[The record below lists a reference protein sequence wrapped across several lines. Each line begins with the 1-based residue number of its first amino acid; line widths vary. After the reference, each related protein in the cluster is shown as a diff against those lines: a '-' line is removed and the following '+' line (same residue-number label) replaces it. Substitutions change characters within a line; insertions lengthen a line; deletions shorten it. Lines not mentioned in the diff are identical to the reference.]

1 MEKKKE
7 QIIDYDVVIINKI
20 TLSTKI
26 LCSNVKNYD
35 IAYNEIFNY
44 CIQLN
49 SCFIKDGLLS
59 CRLDDHLIR
68 SFAIGDLFFETRLLT
83 FVIHPNY
90 D

>member
-1 MEKKKE
+1 MEKKKD

-20 TLSTKI
+20 TQSTKV
-26 LCSNVKNYD
+26 LCLKKNYD
-35 IAYNEIFNY
+35 ECYNEIFMY
-44 CIQLN
+44 CIQLH

-68 SFAIGDLFFETRLLT
+68 SFCIGDLYFETRLLT